1 MTLIVSADGKTGHA
15 TFRGRR
21 YRCAI
26 GRGGIAAHKTEGDGV
41 SPVGEFD
48 FVRILYRPD
57 RSDAI
62 TTEIDI
68 APIGTTD
75 GWCDDPG
82 HADYNRPVALPHDA
96 SCETLWRDDSLYD
109 LIVVTSHNSTP
120 VVPGA
125 GSAIFVHVAGGPDYP
140 PTEGCIAF
148 ARDDL
153 EQILREWVPGE
164 DRLVITGK

>member
-1 MTLIVSADGKTGHA
+1 MPLSVA
-15 TFRGRR
+15 
-21 YRCAI
+21 
-26 GRGGIAAHKTEGDGV
+26 GGIAVPSGAAA
-41 SPVGEFD
+41 SPRTRPKATASARLVNSTLSGFCTG
-48 FVRILYRPD
+48 RIAAT
-57 RSDAI
+57 RSQQKS
-62 TTEIDI
+62 TSPRLES
-68 APIGTTD
+68 TD

-125 GSAIFVHVAGGPDYP
+125 GSAIFVHVAGSPDYP